1 MAKTRYKLNFDIKFL
16 TLVVLVLP
24 LAIAVY
30 ATIYFENESTKQ
42 IEKISQQIGTVAG
55 TEDKEEVISLSTD
68 QLPIIPN
75 SNIVSLD
82 RQNNSI
88 NLTLEINRPDEEIK
102 NFYDDYFFQN
112 NWINTEETKYTKDD
126 QQMEINI
133 QDGVIKIL
141 ITKK

>member
-1 MAKTRYKLNFDIKFL
+1 MVKTRYKLNLDIKFL
-16 TLVVLVLP
+16 TLVVLVMP
-24 LAIAVY
+24 LAIALY

-42 IEKISQQIGTVAG
+42 LEKISQQIGTVAG
-55 TEDKEEVISLSTD
+55 TEDKSNVLELSTE

-82 RQNNSI
+82 RQNDSI
-88 NLTLEINRPDEEIK
+88 NLTLEINRPDKEIQ
-102 NFYDDYFFQN
+102 NFYDDYLFQN
-112 NWINTEETKYTKDD
+112 NWITIDDIKYSKED
-126 QQMEINI
+126 QLMEINI